1 MKNRRRF
8 LEGMNDIDNELLMR
22 AEESEIVN
30 KKSGSR
36 MKWIIIAAVICLVLV
51 ISLTVAIFSIREGL
65 KNGSDT
71 NIGSDLED
79 VLQVPIS
86 DVYWS
91 DTREKNTNTV
101 KWNLS
106 ETAIVFPW
114 SERESYEKYT
124 SMVMDGEEYNSRS
137 SYYGEGIHSNQIGKK
152 LADAECSGYD
162 MYEDDTH
169 TEKCEVFEI
178 VGVDSQRIVAVKYED
193 DNAYY
198 AFIKKE
204 HQAPKTLGELIGAL
218 NLTENIKLNSFYC
231 DENQDHKDEHYA
243 LSNESSDTLWDILKE
258 CSGAPICSDEDYR
271 NSYNSATKLSFAI
284 TSSTIGVYNLS
295 FAFTEDGYLRTNIED
310 YGYIYNIGKETVSK
324 ITDLAM
330 KNKLVI
336 LIPEKQYLVG
346 TITEIG
352 EDYIKVDDSV
362 MMKNP
367 EQGIEFTVYAN
378 KRNKLSAFI
387 KVEHFKVG
395 ETVRVEH
402 SYLLKDSYTEIK
414 NAVDIHECK
423 ITSGGQVL
431 IPE

>member
-8 LEGMNDIDNELLMR
+8 LERMSEIDDELLIR
-22 AEESEIVN
+22 AEDGTAVN
-30 KKSGSR
+30 KSKRSYI
-36 MKWIIIAAVICLVLV
+36 KWVIIAAATLVVLTA
-51 ISLTVAIFSIREGL
+51 SLTAVILGVKDSSQGGA
-65 KNGSDT
+65 NVGSDM
-71 NIGSDLED
+71 ED

-124 SMVMDGEEYNSRS
+124 SMVMDGEKYNSRS
-137 SYYGEGIHSNQIGKK
+137 SYYGEEIHSNQIGKK

-169 TEKCEVFEI
+169 TAKCEVFEI
-178 VGVDSQRIVAVKYED
+178 VGVDKERIVAVKYEGYD
-193 DNAYY
+193 GYY
-198 AFIKKE
+198 AFMKDE
-204 HQAPKTLGELIGAL
+204 YQAPKTLGELIDAL

-243 LSNESSDTLWDILKE
+243 LSNENSDAIWNILKE

-271 NSYNSATKLSFAI
+271 KSYNSTTKVSFAI
-284 TSSTIGVYNLS
+284 TSSTLGVYNLS
-295 FAFTEDGYLRTNIED
+295 FSFTEDGYLRTNIEN
-310 YGYIYNIGKETVSK
+310 YGYIYNVGADAVNK
-324 ITDLAM
+324 IADVAL

-346 TITEIG
+346 TVTEIG

-367 EQGIEFTVYAN
+367 EEGIEFTVYAN
-378 KRNKLSAFI
+378 RRNKLGSFI
-387 KVEHFKVG
+387 KVDYFKAG
-395 ETVRVEH
+395 DTVRVEH
-402 SYLLKDSYTEIK
+402 SYLPKDSYTEIK
-414 NAVDIHECK
+414 DSLSINECI
-423 ITSGGQVL
+423 ITDNGQVL